1 MINLQETI
9 NEMIAKRE
17 DKKYS
22 ARISKPVQRAKF
34 AKGIY
39 TGVVIDA
46 SEALYQNTPNGKK
59 DELVVNFRVFDDA
72 GVNLGTI
79 RKRLKKDNY
88 TNSEYQKAFKI
99 LAGEISN
106 TEDLTL
112 GDMMGGVHKIKIG
125 KGVSEN
131 GEYSYVKQIL
141 PRDYQVDP
149 NKIIIH

>member
-1 MINLQETI
+1 M
-9 NEMIAKRE
+9 
-17 DKKYS
+17 
-22 ARISKPVQRAKF
+22 
-34 AKGIY
+34 
-39 TGVVIDA
+39 
-46 SEALYQNTPNGKK
+46 
-59 DELVVNFRVFDDA
+59 FDDA
-72 GVNLGTI
+72 GVNLGSI

-99 LAGEISN
+99 LAGETSN

-112 GDMMGGVHKIKIG
+112 KDIMKGQHKIKIG

>member
-1 MINLQETI
+1 MLNLQETI

-22 ARISKPVQRAKF
+22 AIISKPLQKAKF
-34 AKGIY
+34 AEGIY
-39 TGVVIDA
+39 TAVIIDA
-46 SEALYQNTPNGKK
+46 GEVSYQNTPNGKK
-59 DELVVNFRVFDDA
+59 DELVVKFSVFDDA
-72 GVNLGTI
+72 GVNLGSI

-99 LAGEISN
+99 LAGETSN

-112 GDMMGGVHKIKIG
+112 KDIMKGQHKIKIG